1 MINPGYKISAE
12 EEKELRNFRSSIAY
26 GTYLKSISDSPA
38 FAAIMR
44 DHIQNINIESEVKIL
59 QKENKL
65 PDGINSKAL
74 NAIFKE
80 ALTKMAIG
88 LVADTI
94 ILKEL
99 EDLRLSEV
107 LNHIRSDSDIVYL
120 LGAAE
125 PKYYDQAQKRVRQGK
140 IDRGSAAFQGLVA
153 YMKKNKKDISGIVDD
168 INAKEEKRQYNET
181 QPVEKEKTT
190 ADISSND
197 IIL

>member
-38 FAAIMR
+38 FASIMR

-65 PDGINSKAL
+65 PDSVSSKVL
-74 NAIFKE
+74 NALFKE
-80 ALTKMAIG
+80 ALNKMAIG
-88 LVADTI
+88 LVADAI

-99 EDLRLSEV
+99 EDLRLSDV
-107 LNHIRSDSDIVYL
+107 LNSIRSDSDIVYL

-125 PKYYDQAQKRVRQGK
+125 SKYYDRAHAQLKQGK

-153 YMKKNKKDISGIVDD
+153 YMKKNKKDTSGIVEAINVNEEKQQYKESRSAQKEKHTVD
-168 INAKEEKRQYNET
+168 IN
-181 QPVEKEKTT
+181 
-190 ADISSND
+190 SND
-197 IIL
+197 IVL